1 MSRIK
6 KLQLLRR
13 GWLTRY
19 WTSWVNLL
27 LSNYPLLK
35 KNFKLKMKNNQKI
48 EDVAN
53 FLTRSKTFKLK
64 IAAD

>member
-27 LSNYPLLK
+27 NNSPQLK

-48 EDVAN
+48 EDAAN

>member
-27 LSNYPLLK
+27 SNYPQLK
-35 KNFKLKMKNNQKI
+35 KNFKLQMKNNQKI
-48 EDVAN
+48 EEVAN
-53 FLTRSKTFKLK
+53 FQNRSKTFKLK
-64 IAAD
+64 IAAV

>member
-27 LSNYPLLK
+27 SNYPQLK
-35 KNFKLKMKNNQKI
+35 KNFKLQMKNNQKI
-48 EDVAN
+48 EHVAN